1 MIRVTEQMGLIN
13 TQLDR
18 ARARDRLMML
28 QRQASSGRRIFSASD
43 DPTSA
48 SAMVRLDAEIRE
60 TGQHQENIT
69 RAINELGAADA
80 ALGAM
85 SDLLVRAR
93 ELAISMAS
101 DHQTAEGRAVAA
113 EEVRQLREQVMTL
126 ANTRH
131 DGVYIFGGY
140 QTETPP
146 VDEATGSVVNDSNVR
161 RIIAAPGLEVDASVA
176 AKDFL
181 DPAGGNDVLGM
192 LDQLATDLE
201 NDNVSGIAAATEG
214 MRDSHQQVT
223 EVRSRAGTRMDRL
236 LGLGSIAEDLEI
248 RQREN
253 LSHVADADM
262 ADTLS
267 ELVMA
272 QQVLNTT
279 IQVSA
284 EVLRNLTLV
293 GQL

>member
-1 MIRVTEQMGLIN
+1 MSLIT

-28 QRQASSGRRIFSASD
+28 QRQASSGRRIFTASD

-48 SAMVRLDAEIRE
+48 SAMVRLDSEIRE

-80 ALGAM
+80 ALGGM
-85 SDLLVRAR
+85 GDLLVRAR
-93 ELAISMAS
+93 ELAIAMAS
-101 DHQTAEGRAVAA
+101 EHYTAEERAVAA

-126 ANTRH
+126 SNTRH

-140 QTETPP
+140 ETETLP
-146 VDEATGSVVNDSNVR
+146 VDEATGALQGDDNIR
-161 RIIAAPGLEVDASVA
+161 RIVAAPGLEVEASVSA
-176 AKDFL
+176 VDFL
-181 DPAGGNDVLGM
+181 NPAGGYNVLGM

-201 NDNVSGIAAATEG
+201 TNNVAGVSTATEG
-214 MRDSHQQVT
+214 MRNAHAQMT

-236 LGLGSIAEDLEI
+236 MGLGAIAEDLKI
-248 RQREN
+248 SQIEN
-253 LSHVADADM
+253 RSHVADADM

-272 QQVLNTT
+272 QQILNTT

-284 EVLRNLTLV
+284 DVLRNLTLV
-293 GQL
+293 GKL